1 MGALSLCNKKYVKI
15 TMVLMHKI
23 VRRKPVII
31 HFFATNYVVDYSKA
45 YMEDLE
51 GYLYENKRIANG

>member
-31 HFFATNYVVDYSKA
+31 NFFATNYVVDYSKA
-45 YMEDLE
+45 YM
-51 GYLYENKRIANG
+51 

>member
-45 YMEDLE
+45 YM
-51 GYLYENKRIANG
+51 